1 MAKFYRQLKRLTAC
15 EIKIVLNYL
24 LFMSEDK
31 SEYIT
36 SVIAFTNLLSYELK
50 AFKRYL
56 KALKP
61 QTLTFILNALKFT
74 NKTLTEVL
82 Q

>member
-1 MAKFYRQLKRLTAC
+1 MAKFYRQMKRLTAC

-31 SEYIT
+31 TEYIA

-50 AFKRYL
+50 AFKRCL
-56 KALKP
+56 KALNPK
-61 QTLTFILNALKFT
+61 TLNFILNALKFT
-74 NKTLTEVL
+74 KKTLQEVL
-82 Q
+82 